1 MLEPQLVDP
10 TGSYSA
16 TIMPRLKGSLVLI
29 DDIITELVAKRNKI
43 QKFNKDYFAI
53 NDVESINMSSLDYEK
68 NIVFAL
74 ESLTQIQKLLNLPIN
89 IMQISEILSFSLPVV
104 RKISS
109 CLYGIL
115 PSSSHQ
121 LCQLSSNLGSIAM
134 DSAII
139 TESVFDFRQSNLESN
154 MFLDKAKLI
163 ADSKI
168 NKQYPNLDFHK
179 PESE

>member
-1 MLEPQLVDP
+1 MLEPQLVEP

-16 TIMPRLKGSLVLI
+16 TIMPRLKGSLELI
-29 DDIITELVAKRNKI
+29 DNIITELVAKRNKI
-43 QKFNKDYFAI
+43 QKFNQDYFAI
-53 NDVESINMSSLDYEK
+53 DGDVESTDLSSLANEK
-68 NIVFAL
+68 NILFAL
-74 ESLTQIQKLLNLPIN
+74 ESLTQIQKLLNFPIN
-89 IMQISEILSFSLPVV
+89 IVQISEVLSFSLPVV

-109 CLYGIL
+109 CLYSIL

-134 DSAII
+134 DSAIL

-163 ADSKI
+163 VDSKI
-168 NKQYPNLDFHK
+168 NKQYPNLDFH
-179 PESE
+179 ES